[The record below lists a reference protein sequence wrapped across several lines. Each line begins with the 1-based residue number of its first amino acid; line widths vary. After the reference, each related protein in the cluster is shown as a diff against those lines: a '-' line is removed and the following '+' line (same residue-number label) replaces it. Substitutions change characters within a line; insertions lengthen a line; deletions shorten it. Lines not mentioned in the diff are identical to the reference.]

1 MSALQVEFVDFTDPQ
16 RQDAAERTREFAEI
30 LRANP
35 GRWAKWPNPMAK
47 RSARSRASD
56 INVRRIP
63 GCPKALLRGG
73 FEARCRNGE
82 LFVRHVGGR
91 A

>member
-1 MSALQVEFVDFTDPQ
+1 MSALQVEFVDFTEPSRHDIA
-16 RQDAAERTREFAEI
+16 RRISEFAEI

-35 GRWAKWPNPMAK
+35 GRWAKWPNPLVA

-82 LFVRHVGGR
+82 LFVRYVGGQ

>member
-1 MSALQVEFVDFTDPQ
+1 MSALQVEFVDFTEPSRHDIA
-16 RQDAAERTREFAEI
+16 RRISEFADI
-30 LRANP
+30 LCANP
-35 GRWAKWPNPMAK
+35 DRWAKWPNPLAA

-56 INVRRIP
+56 INARRIP

-82 LFVRHVGGR
+82 LFVRYVGGR

>member
-82 LFVRHVGGR
+82 LFVRYVGGR